1 VSRHWCSAPVDAQGP
16 DFFNAVLKLRTTL
29 TPEQV
34 LERLLALELAHGRQR
49 PYRNAPRTLDLD
61 LLLHGDTVL
70 DTPRLQLPHPRL
82 HERAFVLRPLAEL
95 AGEGWVIP
103 GRGAL
108 SALLPAV
115 RDQRINVLTD

>member
-1 VSRHWCSAPVDAQGP
+1 VEAQGP